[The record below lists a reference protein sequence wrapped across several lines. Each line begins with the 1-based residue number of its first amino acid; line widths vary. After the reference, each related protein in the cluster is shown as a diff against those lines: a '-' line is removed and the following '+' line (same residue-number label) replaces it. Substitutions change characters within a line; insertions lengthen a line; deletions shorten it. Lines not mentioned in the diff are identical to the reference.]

1 MTILEKLEEGFR
13 GMLDDGQDRIDIT
26 AVIALIGMFKENEIE
41 QLSIANVSNRRE
53 LLIAFFN
60 DIHVE
65 EIVKDVPMK
74 IESIVDEWLKSN

>member
-1 MTILEKLEEGFR
+1 MTILEKIESGLR
-13 GMLDDGQDRIDIT
+13 GMLADGQDRIDIT
-26 AVIALIGMFKENEIE
+26 AVIAIISIFKADEKK

-60 DIHVE
+60 HIHVE

-74 IESIVDEWLKSN
+74 IEPIVDEWLKSN